1 MGVVA
6 GLAHS
11 RRMRVLVLALAF
23 AAYALGG
30 VAYAQKDKK
39 VKGNFQTEKVGELQ
53 KTFKHGA
60 VDRQYILHKPENLPA
75 NAPLLFVLHGRSGS
89 NFWTYGLGFNHLAD
103 KNGFAVAYPQG
114 EYRYMKGE
122 EPNDPKAKG
131 WTEWNAHM
139 DPARVDDVDF
149 LSSLARALQS
159 EHDLNPDQT
168 FVTGFSM
175 GGYMSYA
182 LACQASE
189 TFKGVAIVA
198 SLMDHKLYV
207 DNNPPPNPLP
217 VLHIHGTADSL
228 CLIDGNINKETGEK
242 IPPTVAEIIDLW
254 AKRNRC
260 ITSETKKI
268 TDTTTAHFHR
278 GGIDG
283 NEVHYYEIANGKHV
297 WPGQLGEKAGYS
309 DISGINATELIW
321 DFFSKY

>member
-1 MGVVA
+1 MKANIASRSWRRDGMGVVA

-11 RRMRVLVLALAF
+11 RRVRVLALVLAF

-30 VAYAQKDKK
+30 ASYAQKTKTPK
-39 VKGNFQTEKVGELQ
+39 SKFQTNKLAELEKTLEHEGLE
-53 KTFKHGA
+53 
-60 VDRQYILHKPENLPA
+60 RRYILHKPEDLPA

-89 NFWTYGLGFNHLAD
+89 NFWTYGLGFNDLAD

-114 EYRYMKGE
+114 EYRYMKGAD
-122 EPNDPKAKG
+122 PNDPKAMG

-139 DPARVDDVDF
+139 DPTRVDDVDF

-159 EHDLNPDQT
+159 EHSLNPDQT
-168 FVTGFSM
+168 FVTGFSI

-182 LACQASE
+182 LACKASE

-228 CLIDGNINKETGEK
+228 CPIDGNINKETGER
-242 IPPTVAEIIDLW
+242 E
-254 AKRNRC
+254 
-260 ITSETKKI
+260 
-268 TDTTTAHFHR
+268 
-278 GGIDG
+278 
-283 NEVHYYEIANGKHV
+283 
-297 WPGQLGEKAGYS
+297 
-309 DISGINATELIW
+309 
-321 DFFSKY
+321 